1 MPALGYYLGIAFG
14 LGLLIYGVI
23 QLWRRREAA
32 ILAGLGAAALAYA
45 AARVAGTPY
54 TAAKAIE
61 IAAPLVAL
69 AILLPLLCRAASV
82 LHPGRQSSR
91 TEPRDGCGRCVAAA
105 LFVAAAGVCSL
116 LALANAPVG
125 PTSYSSK
132 LSEYRKLVGEGP
144 TLVYASP
151 QLLEDEHGAPFLA
164 WELRGGR
171 VCIRSTDEPE
181 APAAGVRFVIR
192 DEDGLD
198 PDEGPEAAP
207 RQEPLPADR
216 RTAGAA
222 GTRSLSAPTGGRA
235 PNGSALHVPLPGM
248 EAATEKTT
256 FTLPDGKPLE
266 LPAGATGAD
275 AAAAIGPGLAK
286 AALAIKVD
294 GELRDLSAPLPA
306 GGGEVAILTD
316 RDPEALELIR
326 HDAAHVMAEAVVDL
340 YPGTKVTIGPPIEY
354 GFYYDFEFPP
364 GTKIT
369 EEDLPKIE
377 QAMLDHIGADEEF
390 SRRDIPAAEAIELF
404 RGQDQGFKVEL
415 IEDLVRDEGVETVS
429 LYRNGPFEDL
439 CRGPHGPSTGRIK
452 AIKLSSAAGA
462 YWRGDEKRESL
473 TRIYGTAFFSKK
485 DLEQHLE
492 RIEQAKE
499 RDHRRL
505 GPQLGLFM
513 LRKEA
518 PGMPFW
524 LPNGTTLLRTI
535 ETEVR
540 DQLRKRGY
548 QEIATPQ
555 VMDEALWHRSGH
567 WDNYKDDMY
576 FMEDDD
582 RRYALRPM
590 NCPGA
595 CLVYS
600 ADRHS
605 YRELPLRLAEFGRVS
620 RNEREGV
627 LHGLLRVRAFT
638 QDDAHVYCTE
648 EQIGDE
654 VASICE
660 AIDELYGR
668 FGFTDV
674 HVELSTRPE
683 KSMGS
688 EEQWAKAEAAL
699 AEALDSQGREYTL
712 NPGDG
717 AFYGPKI
724 DFHVTDALGRSWQCG
739 TCQLDFQMPERFELY
754 YTGADDAAHRP
765 VMIHRALLGSMER
778 FAGILIE
785 HYAGRFPTWLAP
797 VQAIVLPISDR
808 HNDYARR
815 AFEQLRE
822 LGVRVAVDD
831 RSESVGKKIR
841 DAATIGRYPYMLV
854 VGDREEE
861 NGAVSV
867 RSHADGDLG
876 EMVAGRF
883 RRPRR
888 GRDRAALSGRLGH
901 PPFCL
906 YTAPNLIAGT
916 KNHRRS

>member
-1 MPALGYYLGIAFG
+1 
-14 LGLLIYGVI
+14 
-23 QLWRRREAA
+23 
-32 ILAGLGAAALAYA
+32 
-45 AARVAGTPY
+45 
-54 TAAKAIE
+54 
-61 IAAPLVAL
+61 
-69 AILLPLLCRAASV
+69 
-82 LHPGRQSSR
+82 
-91 TEPRDGCGRCVAAA
+91 
-105 LFVAAAGVCSL
+105 
-116 LALANAPVG
+116 
-125 PTSYSSK
+125 
-132 LSEYRKLVGEGP
+132 
-144 TLVYASP
+144 
-151 QLLEDEHGAPFLA
+151 
-164 WELRGGR
+164 
-171 VCIRSTDEPE
+171 
-181 APAAGVRFVIR
+181 
-192 DEDGLD
+192 
-198 PDEGPEAAP
+198 
-207 RQEPLPADR
+207 
-216 RTAGAA
+216 
-222 GTRSLSAPTGGRA
+222 
-235 PNGSALHVPLPGM
+235 M

-294 GELRDLSAPLPA
+294 GDLRDLAAPLPA
-306 GGGEVAILTD
+306 DGGEVAILTD

-340 YPGTKVTIGPPIEY
+340 YPGTKVTIGPPIES

-369 EEDLPKIE
+369 EEELPKIE
-377 QAMLDHIGADEEF
+377 AAMQEHIDADEEF
-390 SRRDIPAAEAIELF
+390 SRRDIPVAEAIEIF
-404 RGQDQGFKVEL
+404 RAQDQGFKVEL
-415 IEDLVRDEGVETVS
+415 IEDLVRNEGVETVS

-452 AIKLSSAAGA
+452 AIKLSSTAGA

-492 RIEQAKE
+492 RLEQAKE

-555 VMDEALWHRSGH
+555 VMDESLWHRSGH

-724 DFHVTDALGRSWQCG
+724 DFHITDALGRSWQCG

-754 YTGADDAAHRP
+754 YTGADDEAHRP

-808 HNDYARR
+808 HNDYAAR

-822 LGVRVAVDD
+822 LGVRVAIDD

-841 DAATIGRYPYMLV
+841 DASTIGLYPYMLV
-854 VGDREEE
+854 VGDREAE
-861 NGAVSV
+861 NGAVAV
-867 RSHADGDLG
+867 RSREEGDLG
-876 EMVAGRF
+876 EMSLADF
-883 RRPRR
+883 
-888 GRDRAALSGRLGH
+888 AAR
-901 PPFCL
+901 
-906 YTAPNLIAGT
+906 TAAET
-916 KNHRRS
+916 AER

>member
-1 MPALGYYLGIAFG
+1 
-14 LGLLIYGVI
+14 
-23 QLWRRREAA
+23 
-32 ILAGLGAAALAYA
+32 
-45 AARVAGTPY
+45 
-54 TAAKAIE
+54 
-61 IAAPLVAL
+61 
-69 AILLPLLCRAASV
+69 
-82 LHPGRQSSR
+82 
-91 TEPRDGCGRCVAAA
+91 
-105 LFVAAAGVCSL
+105 
-116 LALANAPVG
+116 
-125 PTSYSSK
+125 
-132 LSEYRKLVGEGP
+132 
-144 TLVYASP
+144 
-151 QLLEDEHGAPFLA
+151 
-164 WELRGGR
+164 
-171 VCIRSTDEPE
+171 
-181 APAAGVRFVIR
+181 
-192 DEDGLD
+192 
-198 PDEGPEAAP
+198 
-207 RQEPLPADR
+207 
-216 RTAGAA
+216 
-222 GTRSLSAPTGGRA
+222 
-235 PNGSALHVPLPGM
+235 M

-256 FTLPDGKPLE
+256 LTLPDGKPLE

-294 GELRDLSAPLPA
+294 GELRDLTAPLPA

-340 YPGTKVTIGPPIEY
+340 YPGTKVTIGPPIES

-364 GTKIT
+364 GTRIT

-377 QAMLDHIGADEEF
+377 AAMLEHIGADEEF
-390 SRRDIPAAEAIELF
+390 SRRDVPAAKAIELF
-404 RGQDQGFKVEL
+404 RAQDQNFKVEL

-452 AIKLSSAAGA
+452 AIKLSSVAGA

-808 HNDYARR
+808 HNSYARS

-841 DAATIGRYPYMLV
+841 DAETVGRYPYMLV
-854 VGDREEE
+854 VGDREAE

-876 EMVAGRF
+876 EMVLADFATRVEAEVEQ
-883 RRPRR
+883 R
-888 GRDRAALSGRLGH
+888 
-901 PPFCL
+901 
-906 YTAPNLIAGT
+906 
-916 KNHRRS
+916 

>member
-1 MPALGYYLGIAFG
+1 M
-14 LGLLIYGVI
+14 
-23 QLWRRREAA
+23 E
-32 ILAGLGAAALAYA
+32 
-45 AARVAGTPY
+45 
-54 TAAKAIE
+54 
-61 IAAPLVAL
+61 
-69 AILLPLLCRAASV
+69 
-82 LHPGRQSSR
+82 
-91 TEPRDGCGRCVAAA
+91 
-105 LFVAAAGVCSL
+105 
-116 LALANAPVG
+116 
-125 PTSYSSK
+125 
-132 LSEYRKLVGEGP
+132 
-144 TLVYASP
+144 
-151 QLLEDEHGAPFLA
+151 GAP
-164 WELRGGR
+164 
-171 VCIRSTDEPE
+171 
-181 APAAGVRFVIR
+181 
-192 DEDGLD
+192 
-198 PDEGPEAAP
+198 
-207 RQEPLPADR
+207 
-216 RTAGAA
+216 
-222 GTRSLSAPTGGRA
+222 
-235 PNGSALHVPLPGM
+235 
-248 EAATEKTT
+248 EKLTV
-256 FTLPDGKPLE
+256 TLPDGKALE
-266 LPAGATGAD
+266 LPVGATGAD

-294 GELRDLSAPLPA
+294 GELRDLSAPLPE
-306 GGGEVAILTD
+306 GGAEIGIVTD

-340 YPGTKVTIGPPIEY
+340 YPGTKVTIGPPIEN

-369 EEDLPKIE
+369 EDDLPKIE
-377 QAMLDHIGADEEF
+377 AAMQEHIGADEEF
-390 SRRDIPAAEAIELF
+390 SRRDVPVAEAIEIF
-404 RGQDQGFKVEL
+404 KAQDQGFKVEL

-452 AIKLSSAAGA
+452 AIKLSSVAGA
-462 YWRGDEKRESL
+462 YWRGDEQRESL

-485 DLEQHLE
+485 DLEAHLE
-492 RIEQAKE
+492 RLEQAKE

-524 LPNGTTLLRTI
+524 LPNGTTLLHSI
-535 ETEVR
+535 EAEVR

-555 VMDEALWHRSGH
+555 VMDESLWHRSGH

-654 VASICE
+654 VGSICE
-660 AIDELYGR
+660 AIDELYSR
-668 FGFTDV
+668 FGFEDV

-712 NPGDG
+712 TPGDG

-724 DFHVTDALGRSWQCG
+724 DFHITDALGRSWQCG

-754 YTGADDAAHRP
+754 YTGADDSAHRP

-785 HYAGRFPTWLAP
+785 HYAGRFPTWMAP

-808 HNDYARR
+808 HNEYAASAYQR
-815 AFEQLRE
+815 LRD
-822 LGVRVAVDD
+822 LGVRVAIDD

-841 DAATIGRYPYMLV
+841 DASTIGLYPYMLV
-854 VGDREEE
+854 VGDREAE
-861 NGAVSV
+861 NQAVAV
-867 RSHADGDLG
+867 RSRSDGDLG
-876 EMVAGRF
+876 EMSPADF
-883 RRPRR
+883 
-888 GRDRAALSGRLGH
+888 AARVEAE
-901 PPFCL
+901 
-906 YTAPNLIAGT
+906 TEQ
-916 KNHRRS
+916 R